1 LVIWLFGYLV
11 IWLFGY
17 LIAKG
22 KMIYYLAPIEVKIF
36 FLYLTG
42 FKNLSGIEKRL
53 QRKAGKWLAK
63 IDQAIRF
70 KYLAQR

>member
-1 LVIWLFGYLV
+1 LV